1 METQKMTVATLNNG
15 EYAKVVSLIGD
26 ESVTKRL
33 MEMGIV
39 PGVTIRKIKS
49 APFGDPIE
57 IRVLGY
63 SLAVRKKEASQIQIS
78 KD

>member
-1 METQKMTVATLNNG
+1 MEAVKMTAATLNNG
-15 EYAKVVSLIGD
+15 EFAKVVSLNGD
-26 ESVTKRL
+26 ESITKRL

-63 SLAVRKKEASQIQIS
+63 SLAVRRKEANQIQIS

>member
-1 METQKMTVATLNNG
+1 MEAIKMTAATLSNG
-15 EYAKVVSLIGD
+15 EYAKVVSLVGD
-26 ESVTKRL
+26 ESITKRL

>member
-15 EYAKVVSLIGD
+15 EYAKVVSLTGD
-26 ESVTKRL
+26 ESITKRL

-63 SLAVRKKEASQIQIS
+63 SLAVRKKEANQIQIS